1 MKRTIVGFTLVMMS
15 MFSPFTYSSP
25 VSEWK
30 TVKQVLD
37 EFNETKDFVKIEYLG
52 KRCGGLYFALGV
64 AVLKRGRE
72 DLYDNFNGLM
82 KESLTMSA
90 ISQIA
95 VENPNLPNRLGVGER
110 TILLLQSN
118 DPVSNAYIERME
130 ENFIKYASLWVDD
143 DLMKNDFKYCSEFI
157 QTDFIP
163 YLSKS
168 QIDKLKNSMSK

>member
-1 MKRTIVGFTLVMMS
+1 MKRTIAGFTLVMMS
-15 MFSPFTYSSP
+15 MFSPFAYSSP
-25 VSEWK
+25 ISEWK

-37 EFNETKDFVKIEYLG
+37 EFKETKDFVKVEYLG
-52 KRCGGLYFALGV
+52 KRCGGLYFALSV
-64 AVLKRGRE
+64 AVLKRGKE
-72 DLYDNFNGLM
+72 KLYDNLSGLM
-82 KESLTMSA
+82 RESLSRSA
-90 ISQIA
+90 ISQII
-95 VENPNLPNRLGVGER
+95 VENPNLPNRPSFGER

-118 DPVSNAYIERME
+118 TPISNAYIERME

-143 DLMKNDFKYCSEFI
+143 DLMKDDYKYCSEFI

>member
-37 EFNETKDFVKIEYLG
+37 EFKETKDFVKIDFLG
-52 KRCGGLYFALGV
+52 RRCGGLYFALGV

-82 KESLTMSA
+82 KESLSRSV
-90 ISQIA
+90 ISQII
-95 VENPNLPNRLGVGER
+95 VENPNLHIRQSIKERRL
-110 TILLLQSN
+110 LLLQSI
-118 DPVSNAYIERME
+118 DPISNAYIERME